1 MEPSGLEADKLG
13 RRYEVMPIAMVPDA
27 CFEVAAGPVTFVVES
42 RRLTDAAIID
52 SAEQQGRL
60 DGIDTATGVDDGGM
74 TLHVLGAADG
84 LEHLRFDCFEREPHY
99 HYIHQDDHSNVVVR
113 FDDVAEGDPTRWTL
127 ERVRSRLPEML
138 EHAGATE
145 LAAAARSAAPQILEA
160 TAEVEKLLYRASAI
174 PVSAVS

>member
-1 MEPSGLEADKLG
+1 VQPSGLEAYKLG

-27 CFEVAAGPVTFVVES
+27 CVAVSAGPVTFVVES
-42 RRLTDAAIID
+42 RRLTEAAIIE

-60 DGIDTATGVDDGGM
+60 GAIDAPAGVDDGGM
-74 TLHVLGAADG
+74 SLHVLGTADG

-99 HYIHQDDHSNVVVR
+99 HYIHQDDRSNVVVR

-145 LAAAARSAAPQILEA
+145 LAVAARAAAPQILEA
-160 TAEVEKLLYRASAI
+160 TAEVESLLYQASATTA
-174 PVSAVS
+174 SAVS